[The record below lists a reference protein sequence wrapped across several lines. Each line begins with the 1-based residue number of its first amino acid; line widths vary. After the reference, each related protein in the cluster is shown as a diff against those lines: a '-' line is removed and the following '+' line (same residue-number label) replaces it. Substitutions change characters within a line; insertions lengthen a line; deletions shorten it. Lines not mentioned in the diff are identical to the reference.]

1 VVSAFLVL
9 GASSCI
15 QVSAALAK
23 ELFGT
28 VGTVGTS
35 GLRMAVAAVVLLL
48 LTRPVPTG
56 RTRRERL
63 GIVLYGVAMA
73 AMNVLFYNAVARLPL
88 GIAVTLEFLGPFCVA
103 LLGTRVRWHA
113 LFPVVALVGVALISD
128 PTGGVN
134 LAGTVWA
141 LGAAVA
147 FGGYTVLAG
156 FVGGAS
162 PGFSGLA
169 LSVAVGAL
177 VLAPF
182 SVLAVPRVP
191 GAGGWVLVTLSG
203 VLGVAL
209 AYGLTYTATRLT
221 SPRLTAT
228 LLAVDPAMGAL
239 VGAVAF
245 GEPVTVLVGL
255 GIALV
260 VLAGAAVTWL
270 AGRER
275 HPAPRDE
282 VGTS

>member
-1 VVSAFLVL
+1 M
-9 GASSCI
+9 CI

-23 ELFGT
+23 GLFDV

-35 GLRMAVAAVVLLL
+35 GVRMAVAAVLLL
-48 LTRPVPTG
+48 CLTRPVLTG
-56 RTRRERL
+56 RSRREWL

-103 LLGTRVRWHA
+103 VLGTRARWQA

-128 PTGGVN
+128 PTGGMN
-134 LAGTVWA
+134 LAGMAWA

-156 FVGGAS
+156 FVGS
-162 PGFSGLA
+162 VSTGFSGLA
-169 LSVAVGAL
+169 LSVSVGAL

-182 SVLAVPRVP
+182 SVFAVPRVP
-191 GAGGWVLVTLSG
+191 GAEGWVLVALSSMI
-203 VLGVAL
+203 GVAL
-209 AYGLTYTATRLT
+209 AFGLTYTATRLT
-221 SPRLTAT
+221 SPRVTGT

-245 GEPVTVLVGL
+245 HEPVTVSVGL
-255 GIALV
+255 GIGLV

-275 HPAPRDE
+275 DPVSRDGP
-282 VGTS
+282 VAS